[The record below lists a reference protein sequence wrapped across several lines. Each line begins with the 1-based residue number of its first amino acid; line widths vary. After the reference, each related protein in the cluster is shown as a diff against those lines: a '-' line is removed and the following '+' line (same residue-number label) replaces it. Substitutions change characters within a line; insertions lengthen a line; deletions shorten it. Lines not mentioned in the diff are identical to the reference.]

1 MIKKIIKL
9 LVKILLAI
17 AIILEI
23 LVIFNSSKRPK
34 GNPKYVI
41 VPGARCKNEK
51 PMLALKYRLDGAYEY
66 YVIHDGVKIITT
78 GAQSDGES
86 ISEAMA
92 AKNYLISLGANEA
105 DILTEEKSKN
115 TIENLE
121 YATDMVGKNEKYLI
135 VSNGF
140 HMFRLDLLSKYLGID
155 HELYSVKTPNDI
167 IIKNYLQEVASI
179 FYLAFKIIIGK
190 V

>member
-1 MIKKIIKL
+1 MIKRIIKL
-9 LVKILLAI
+9 LVKIILLV

-23 LVIFNSSKRPK
+23 LIIFNSSKRPK
-34 GNPKYVI
+34 SDVDYII
-41 VPGARCKNEK
+41 VPGARTKNEE
-51 PMLALKYRLDGAYEY
+51 PMLALRYRLDGAYDY
-66 YVIHDGVKIITT
+66 YTLHDGVKIITT
-78 GAQSDGES
+78 GAVSEGEV

-92 AKNYLISLGANEA
+92 AKNYLIKLGVKED
-105 DILTEEKSKN
+105 DIITEERSKN

-121 YATDMVGKNEKYLI
+121 YATDIAGKKKKFLI

-140 HMFRLDLLSKYLGID
+140 HMFRLDLLNKYLGIN

-167 IIKNYLQEVASI
+167 IVKNYLQEVASI
-179 FYLAFKIIIGK
+179 FYLAFKIVIGK